1 MIAIETRYLGPTD
14 KRGSRYVA
22 TTCNGHRLMRS
33 ADDSLNAEGNQAVLA
48 RALADQMKWNG
59 ELIGGGTKLGMC
71 WVFADSSD
79 RA

>member
-33 ADDSLNAEGNQAVLA
+33 ADDDLNPTENQAAAA
-48 RALADQMKWNG
+48 RALADKMTWKG
-59 ELIGGGTKLGMC
+59 ELVGGGTKLGMC
-71 WVFADSSD
+71 WVFADSRD